1 MSSLYLPL
9 FLSPLL
15 STSFYFFPSIPP
27 SSYLSRHFHYHFH
40 FTSPFSFSFSFSIT
54 IFIFISIFIAVSI
67 IIFIFPFPFL
77 FHFLALFVQVFC
89 DLTGLDS
96 RAHSNTPAESLI
108 ELSIGGTVELFLGIA
123 TRLRFPQ
130 MLEMAV
136 GKRKNISFHL

>member
-15 STSFYFFPSIPP
+15 STSFYFFSSIPP
-27 SSYLSRHFHYHFH
+27 SSFPSFPL
-40 FTSPFSFSFSFSIT
+40 SFSFYIT
-54 IFIFISIFIAVSI
+54 IFIFIFILHHH
-67 IIFIFPFPFL
+67 FHFPIPFL
-77 FHFLALFVQVFC
+77 FHFLVWFVQVFC

-123 TRLRFPQ
+123 ARLRFPQ